1 LFKMTQNGQS
11 KFVLGILMFLMMS
24 WVLMPAYPFP
34 VATLLCE
41 SGKAFA
47 REGTPDSG
55 APASLADLTEKL
67 GPSVV
72 NISTTKVIKGRSGRG
87 SGGEAPFDRFFGNDE
102 FFRRFFGDL
111 PERELKQRSLGSGF
125 IISSDGYIFTNN
137 HVVEKAD
144 KIRVKLS
151 SGKEYDAEIKGK
163 DPNTDIALIKI
174 KADKPLPIVTLGN
187 SDQLRVGEW
196 VFAIGNPFGLDHT
209 VTTGIISAKG
219 RMIGSGPYD
228 NFLQTDASINPGNSG
243 GPLFNMSGEVVGIN
257 TAIVA
262 HGQGIGFA
270 IPINMAREILDD
282 LKFRGKVTRGWL
294 GITVQDITE
303 EIAANMKLKNQQG
316 ALVSQVLEGEPGDRA
331 GLKSGDI
338 ITRIDGKDIDS
349 TRDLLN
355 TVAGLKVG
363 RTVQLQALR
372 DGKEMNFSAIV
383 GERKDT
389 LQASREA
396 VPDTLGMTVQEITPE
411 LARHLK
417 RRTPGGVMITK
428 IRPGSP
434 ADEVGLQVQDI
445 ILSINRRPIRT
456 LKDYSNALA
465 RKPENSS
472 WLLLIQR
479 AGTSFFVT
487 LENAK
492 ENGNPDQNT
501 EPEQDEDLQ

>member
-1 LFKMTQNGQS
+1 MIRNGQE
-11 KFVLGILMFLMMS
+11 KFALGIMLFLMMS
-24 WVLMPAYPFP
+24 WVLMPAFPFP
-34 VATLLCE
+34 AATLFCE
-41 SGKAFA
+41 SGKAYA
-47 REGTPDSG
+47 REGIPSSG
-55 APASLADLTEKL
+55 SPASLADLTEKL

-72 NISTTKVIKGRSGRG
+72 NISTTKVIKSRSGRG
-87 SGGEAPFDRFFGNDE
+87 SGGETPFDRFFGNDE

-111 PERELKQRSLGSGF
+111 PERELKQQSLGSGF

-174 KADKPLPIVTLGN
+174 KADKPLPIVALGN
-187 SDQLRVGEW
+187 SDTLRVGEW

-243 GPLFNMSGEVVGIN
+243 GPLFNMTGEVVGIN

-262 HGQGIGFA
+262 QGQGIGFA
-270 IPINMAREILDD
+270 IPINMAKDILDD
-282 LKFRGKVTRGWL
+282 LKSKGKVTRGWL

-303 EIAANMKLKNQQG
+303 EIAANLKIKNQQG
-316 ALVSQVLEGEPGDRA
+316 ALVSQVMEGEPGDKA

-338 ITRIDGKDIDS
+338 IIQIDGKTINDS
-349 TRDLLN
+349 KDLLN

-363 RTVQLQALR
+363 RTVQITALR
-372 DGKEMNFSAIV
+372 DGKEITRSAIV
-383 GERKDT
+383 GERRDT
-389 LQASREA
+389 LQAAKDSI
-396 VPDTLGMTVQEITPE
+396 PDTLGMTVQEITPE
-411 LARHLK
+411 IAKHL
-417 RRTPGGVMITK
+417 RRKTQGGVMITK
-428 IRPGSP
+428 IRSGSP
-434 ADEVGLQVQDI
+434 ADEAGLQVQDI
-445 ILSINRRPIRT
+445 ILSINRKAIRS
-456 LKDYSNALA
+456 LKDYLNAIA
-465 RKPENSS
+465 RTPENGN

-479 AGTSFFVT
+479 GGSSFFVT
-487 LENAK
+487 LESAK
-492 ENGNPDQNT
+492 EKADPDRNAG
-501 EPEQDEDLQ
+501 PEQEEGQE